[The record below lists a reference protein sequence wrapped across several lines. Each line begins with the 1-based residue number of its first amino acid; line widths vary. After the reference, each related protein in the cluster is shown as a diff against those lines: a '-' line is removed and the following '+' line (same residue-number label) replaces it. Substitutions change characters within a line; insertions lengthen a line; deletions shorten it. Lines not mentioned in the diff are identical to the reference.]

1 MKRQRNEGTKANE
14 RNGERQGMRE
24 KGAKR
29 KHDETWHEHFA
40 QKNGRMRTE
49 ADAESCPHDV
59 VHFAYAL

>member
-29 KHDETWHEHFA
+29 KHDET
-40 QKNGRMRTE
+40 
-49 ADAESCPHDV
+49 
-59 VHFAYAL
+59 

>member
-1 MKRQRNEGTKANE
+1 MREQKRTREME
-14 RNGERQGMRE
+14 RDRERMRE

-49 ADAESCPHDV
+49 AEAESCPHDV